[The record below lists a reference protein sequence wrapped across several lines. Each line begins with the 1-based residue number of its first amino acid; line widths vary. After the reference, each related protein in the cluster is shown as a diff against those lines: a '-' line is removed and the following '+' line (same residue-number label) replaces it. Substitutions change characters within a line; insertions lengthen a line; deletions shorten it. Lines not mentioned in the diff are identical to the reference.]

1 MTIRT
6 VSERTSFFLNLF
18 DVRDRSVVGYFLRVF
33 PVLYIG
39 AACLA
44 ALASLFFFDELSEER
59 WMPESILGQI
69 VALIFFA
76 PYLETLLMLVV
87 FKLLSL
93 FVDGLVF
100 KALASGLIWGIAH
113 AWIHPISGFSATW
126 SFFVLSMCYLSWF
139 PVSPKTA
146 FCLTTGLHM
155 ATNALSLFLL
165 MLFE

>member
-44 ALASLFFFDELSEER
+44 ALASLFFSPDSSDPR
-59 WMPESILGQI
+59 WIEDGFWLRVFG
-69 VALIFFA
+69 LIFFS